1 MLDKTIPFYG
11 KYNSI
16 NSINYNEENNTYYV
30 KRYDYNGL
38 IKEETFEIPNNK
50 KNISLLKADYYNDVS
65 EYLIKNKEK
74 YNIYKDKKLSINK
87 DVDKKFINKTNK
99 LLKILLIIGTCLVG
113 TSFYLTSLPL
123 LIYLA
128 TGILATSSV
137 CLLMLSDL
145 NKEVNIKNFIND
157 YEEFEYALK
166 EYRTS
171 INNKDKKSLT
181 EYNGLNKDKNKGN
194 DLNLR
199 KIKVPEKSVA

>member
-16 NSINYNEENNTYYV
+16 NSVNYNEENNIYYV

-50 KNISLLKADYYNDVS
+50 KNTSLLKDDYYNDVS
-65 EYLIKNKEK
+65 QYLIKNKKK
-74 YNIYKDKKLSINK
+74 YNTYKSKKMSINK
-87 DVDKKFINKTNK
+87 DVDKKFINKTSK
-99 LLKILLIIGTCLVG
+99 LLKILLIVGVCLVG
-113 TSFYLTSLPL
+113 ASFYLTTLPL

-145 NKEVNIKNFIND
+145 NKELKIKNFIND
-157 YEEFEYALK
+157 YEDFELALK
-166 EYRTS
+166 EYETT
-171 INNKDKKSLT
+171 INNSDKKSLT
-181 EYNGLNKDKNKGN
+181 SYNGLNKEKNKGN
-194 DLNLR
+194 DLSLR